1 MNAVREIAMVVSF
14 VLALIYKMDFLK
26 IWFFHEKL
34 LISVIITN
42 LSWITAA
49 LLTQPTSEE
58 VLLNFVQKIKPNLVG
73 WQPK

>member
-1 MNAVREIAMVVSF
+1 
-14 VLALIYKMDFLK
+14 MDFASDLV
-26 IWFFHEKL
+26 FHEKL

-58 VLLNFVQKIKPNLVG
+58 VLLNFVQKIKPNPVG
-73 WQPK
+73 WQPVIDKATEKA